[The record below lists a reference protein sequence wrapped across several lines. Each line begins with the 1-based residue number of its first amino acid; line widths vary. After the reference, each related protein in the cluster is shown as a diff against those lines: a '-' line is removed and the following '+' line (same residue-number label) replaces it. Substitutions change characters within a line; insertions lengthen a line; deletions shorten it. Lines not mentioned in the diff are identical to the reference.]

1 MYLYK
6 YDTQS
11 YINQLRSLVL
21 IKTVFR
27 ERQRERERERGGGGW
42 VLDNSKGNFFLT

>member
-27 ERQRERERERGGGGW
+27 ERERERGGGGW

>member
-27 ERQRERERERGGGGW
+27 EKEREEW
-42 VLDNSKGNFFLT
+42 EDEFQIIQKEIFF

>member
-27 ERQRERERERGGGGW
+27 EREKEREEGE
-42 VLDNSKGNFFLT
+42 DEFQIIQKEIFF

>member
-11 YINQLRSLVL
+11 YINQLGSLVL

-27 ERQRERERERGGGGW
+27 ERQREREKEREEGE
-42 VLDNSKGNFFLT
+42 DEF